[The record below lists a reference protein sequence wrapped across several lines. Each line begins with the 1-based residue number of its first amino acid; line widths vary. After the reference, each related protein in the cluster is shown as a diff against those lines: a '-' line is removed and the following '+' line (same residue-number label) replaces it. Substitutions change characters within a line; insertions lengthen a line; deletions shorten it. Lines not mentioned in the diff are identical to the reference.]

1 MRKFWNLFF
10 PNKIQQLKSKNQEQ
24 EYLAQVD
31 RTKIPQHVAIIMDGN
46 GRWAKKRGLPRTAGH
61 RYGVEA
67 LRKIIEAGVE
77 LKMSVLTVYAFST
90 ENWKRPKDEVSILM
104 NLIVEYLQKEINELH
119 QQNIKL
125 RAIGF
130 IKDLPREAQAEL
142 KRSEKIT
149 RMNTGLN
156 LNVALNYGGRME
168 ILEAARFMGREIELG
183 KLKSADLTEELFDS
197 CLFTAGQ
204 PDPDLLIRPSGE
216 YRISNFLLWQLAYA
230 ELYYT
235 EVLWPDFNKTEFY
248 RAIIDFQKR
257 DRRYG
262 GV

>member
-1 MRKFWNLFF
+1 MRKFWNILF
-10 PNKIQQLKSKNQEQ
+10 PNKIEKNQINQEQ
-24 EYLAQVD
+24 KFLAQID
-31 RTKIPQHVAIIMDGN
+31 RTRMPQHLAIIMDGN
-46 GRWAKKRGLPRTAGH
+46 GRWAKRRGLPRTVGH

-67 LRKIIEAGVE
+67 LRKVIEACVE
-77 LKMSVLTVYAFST
+77 LKIPVLTVYAFST
-90 ENWKRPKDEVSILM
+90 ENWKRPKEEVSVLM

-125 RAIGF
+125 RPIGF
-130 IKDLPREAQAEL
+130 IKELPKDAQEEL
-142 KRSEKIT
+142 IKAQTTTSH
-149 RMNTGLN
+149 NTGLN

-168 ILEAARFMGREIELG
+168 ILEAARTIGKKIESG
-183 KLKSADLTEELFDS
+183 KLKSSDLTEELFSS

-235 EVLWPDFNKTEFY
+235 DIFWPDFNKSEFY

>member
-10 PNKIQQLKSKNQEQ
+10 PNKIEQINSKNQEQ
-24 EYLAQVD
+24 EFLARVD
-31 RTKIPQHVAIIMDGN
+31 RTRTPKHVAIIMDGN

-61 RYGVEA
+61 KYGVEA
-67 LRKIIEAGVE
+67 LRKIIEACVE
-77 LKMSVLTVYAFST
+77 LKISVLTVYAFST
-90 ENWKRPKDEVSILM
+90 ENWKRPKEEVSILM
-104 NLIVEYLQKEINELH
+104 NLIVEYLQKEIDELH

-130 IKDLPREAQAEL
+130 IKDLPQDAQDEL
-142 KRSEKIT
+142 KRAEKIT
-149 RMNTGLN
+149 NMNTGLN

-168 ILEAARFMGREIELG
+168 ILEAARVMGRKIELG

-248 RAIIDFQKR
+248 RAILDYQKR